1 MEKNVG
7 VLEKKNAL
15 PSAGWSVHPH
25 SFLCRVEIETQ
36 KEKNTIRKLDLIE
49 EITKAISSF

>member
-36 KEKNTIRKLDLIE
+36 KEKNTIRKPDLIE